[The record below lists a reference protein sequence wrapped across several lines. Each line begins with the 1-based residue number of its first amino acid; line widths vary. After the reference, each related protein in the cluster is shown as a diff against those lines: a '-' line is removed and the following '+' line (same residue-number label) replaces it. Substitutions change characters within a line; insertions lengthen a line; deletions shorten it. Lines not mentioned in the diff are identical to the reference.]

1 MKRITQFLTVAAA
14 FAFLACGP
22 RRYAPIEVTADD
34 SDLAPLTGGWAGEYR
49 SEDTGR
55 SGSIT
60 FTLQPGEASASG
72 DVLMVPKKPTPTLV
86 PLDKQVV
93 GVPAL
98 GTVREVLT
106 IHFVRKEGDQ
116 VIGMLDPY
124 QDPECYCRVLTT
136 FKGVFKDSGT
146 IEGTFSTQATDAI
159 TMHAGGQWKVKRVKV
174 L

>member
-14 FAFLACGP
+14 FASLACGP
-22 RRYAPIEVTADD
+22 RRYAPVEVTADD
-34 SDLAPLTGGWAGEYR
+34 FDLAPLTGRWAGEYS

-55 SGSIT
+55 NGNIT
-60 FTLQPGEASASG
+60 FTLQPGEASAYG
-72 DVLMVPKKPTPTLV
+72 DVMMIPKKPTRSLV
-86 PLDKQVV
+86 PLDRQYV

-98 GTVREVLT
+98 GTVREILT
-106 IHFVRKEGDQ
+106 IHFVRKEGNQ

-136 FKGVFKDSGT
+136 FKGAFKDSGT

-159 TMHAGGQWKVKRVKV
+159 TMHAEGQWKVKRVKV